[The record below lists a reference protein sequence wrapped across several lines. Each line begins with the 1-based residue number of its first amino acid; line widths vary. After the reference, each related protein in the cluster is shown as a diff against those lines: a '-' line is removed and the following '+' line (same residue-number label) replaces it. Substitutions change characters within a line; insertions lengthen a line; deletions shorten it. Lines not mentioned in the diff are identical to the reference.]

1 MKPIKTPTLGEIKQR
16 IRDMRS
22 PEQKRKNK
30 DGSFSTHLMSY
41 EGDEKEGY
49 LVYPTIFPNEDGSW
63 THYLSDGES
72 DENWEKTYQEAKKRG
87 EVIRVPSKLMAEDLA
102 AGSWKPQVKVKKKP
116 IPRINEGT
124 RVKKSYKNGGS
135 FKEYYQSLPPE
146 KRDTSMYNL
155 RRAFELAP
163 KEELAEFANNPK
175 AHLRTF
181 YFNKEGVGEFMKSP
195 NHPTTYKELD
205 FYYSDKGKEFR
216 SKYDLV
222 QDKSGYKY
230 VPKKK

>member
-1 MKPIKTPTLGEIKQR
+1 MKPIKTPTLGEIHQR

>member
-1 MKPIKTPTLGEIKQR
+1 MKPVKTPTIGEIKQR

-22 PEQKRKNK
+22 PDQVRKNK
-30 DGSFSTHLMSY
+30 DGTESTHLMMYDGS
-41 EGDEKEGY
+41 DEEGY
-49 LVYPTIFPNEDGSW
+49 YVYPTIFPNKDGSW
-63 THYLSDGES
+63 IDYLSEGKTDKNY
-72 DENWEKTYQEAKKRG
+72 DKTYEEAKKRG
-87 EVIRVPSKLMAEDLA
+87 EIIRVPSEAMAEDLA
-102 AGSWKPQVKVKKKP
+102 GGSWKPMARLKKKP
-116 IPRINEGT
+116 IPRINEGI

-205 FYYSDKGKEFR
+205 FYYSDKGK
-216 SKYDLV
+216 
-222 QDKSGYKY
+222 
-230 VPKKK
+230 

>member
-1 MKPIKTPTLGEIKQR
+1 MKPIKTPTLGEIHQR

-63 THYLSDGES
+63 THYLSEGES

>member
-1 MKPIKTPTLGEIKQR
+1 
-16 IRDMRS
+16 MRS